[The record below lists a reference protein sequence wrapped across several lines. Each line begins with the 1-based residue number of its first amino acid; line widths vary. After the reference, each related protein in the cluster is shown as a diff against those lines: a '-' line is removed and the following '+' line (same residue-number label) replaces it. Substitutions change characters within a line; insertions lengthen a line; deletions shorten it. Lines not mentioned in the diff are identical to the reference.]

1 MAEAKG
7 ERRFTLTPEQ
17 RARVV
22 ERLLEAC
29 REPGLVWSEE
39 AFRAL
44 CRVYEALFGGGAGQV
59 IRDVVGGDDR
69 HRATWDRLLR
79 DVDLQ

>member
-7 ERRFTLTPEQ
+7 ERPCPLTPEQ

-39 AFRAL
+39 AFLAL
-44 CRVYEALFGGGAGQV
+44 CRVYEALFGAGAGHV
-59 IRDVVGGDDR
+59 IRDVVGDDR
-69 HRATWDRLLR
+69 RRATWDRLLR